1 MLTLYY
7 MVTSIIHGWRLRL
20 LAARIRRLIT
30 LNSSLVLYKEMKVV
44 AFLGNSGLTSEMRG
58 ISSKCCFNKYQARLG
73 ELIWCIGNKRAITVF
88 PKQRIDLT
96 NWIGFP
102 GVGANFAFDDS
113 QLDVSLEENNSIS
126 IIIETNYAHSPL
138 HDETKFCEFQ
148 VYGSLQAWKMG
159 AYFSLLLETDA
170 PRLAK
175 LGVDFML
182 DRILIE
188 DIELIRIESV
198 TVEGH
203 PYITGYTS
211 PVPVRRYLGYSHL
224 PFVSDLGNAACQ
236 NFLKRNRLPSA
247 ERINCISSE
256 RHFLYCNQINCNTV
270 FCSDD
275 EQACSTRKTGIF
287 SSQSLSVES
296 AESASEET
304 CSMLEGKKDS
314 NNPLNNLDE
323 HKEQNMN
330 MKPPNVLIVSESVIA
345 RNNIK
350 DMLYNVLN
358 KNRYTVYTTTQE
370 QLLIQP
376 WMDNTRL
383 LVVSGNVSHELG
395 SRVINYL
402 LQGGKVLCLCSD
414 LLHLMLPMFRTAE
427 VRERELVQFSYG
439 QWKHVSL
446 MHHIFCYQ
454 PSPEHRRFFRFEDL
468 RRNPPE
474 KLPSVVLV
482 YDENRVPHELQIEIL
497 GAEETWHTPSLIMAT
512 AAASGGR
519 FIFSQVHLEID
530 PQQYEQEKE
539 KFRTLQ
545 ASDSAR
551 LAILRDLLSVHL
563 GIECSLSDTVPHYKP
578 GYLLGRS
585 EVKECFLKYLFQKD
599 NILRLPKLDLRVYKT
614 ELEPAAATEKF
625 LPVFMYGTPHG
636 FSEIEYF
643 QALKTKVLGQ
653 VVLYTEVMTSSMDVL
668 EGAELL
674 DGLAVVTHRQTRGKG
689 RSGNTWISPE
699 GCAVFSVH
707 LHISRSSYLGQHLLL
722 VQHLAGLAIVS
733 SICSLP
739 GYENLNLRLK
749 WPNDIYVGSTVK
761 IGGVLVTS
769 SYHQNFIIC
778 NIGCGINLNNEAP
791 TTCINALINE
801 YKQRANETIQLLS
814 LEKYLAGVFNR
825 LEELLERVQS
835 GNITEFLDLY
845 YTYWLHSDAKITVTD
860 TDGACHDVTVLG
872 IDDYG
877 FIVVRNHFGNCFS
890 VHPGDNSFDLFRGMI
905 IPKHSV
911 Q

>member
-20 LAARIRRLIT
+20 LAARIRRLLT

-44 AFLGNSGLTSEMRG
+44 AFLGNSGLISEMRG
-58 ISSKCCFNKYQARLG
+58 ISSKCCFNKYRARLG

-102 GVGANFAFDDS
+102 GVGANFAFDDR

-256 RHFLYCNQINCNTV
+256 RHFLYCNQINCNTL

-439 QWKHVSL
+439 QWKRVSL

-585 EVKECFLKYLFQKD
+585 E
-599 NILRLPKLDLRVYKT
+599 
-614 ELEPAAATEKF
+614 
-625 LPVFMYGTPHG
+625 
-636 FSEIEYF
+636 
-643 QALKTKVLGQ
+643 ALKTKVLGQ

-791 TTCINALINE
+791 TTCISALINE
-801 YKQRANETIQLLS
+801 YNKHANETIQLLS
-814 LEKYLAGVFNR
+814 LEKYLAGVFNK
-825 LEELLERVQS
+825 LEELLGRVQS

>member
-88 PKQRIDLT
+88 PK
-96 NWIGFP
+96 
-102 GVGANFAFDDS
+102 
-113 QLDVSLEENNSIS
+113 
-126 IIIETNYAHSPL
+126 
-138 HDETKFCEFQ
+138 FQ

-427 VRERELVQFSYG
+427 
-439 QWKHVSL
+439 
-446 MHHIFCYQ
+446 